1 MKEIDF
7 LASIKKRSYEK
18 SEYKLK
24 DQNVQPYA
32 TFAASGKGGKSKI
45 VKFKFQRW

>member
-7 LASIKKRSYEK
+7 LASVKKWLYEK
-18 SEYKLK
+18 SEHKLK
-24 DQNVQPYA
+24 DQNVHPYA
-32 TFAASGKGGKSKI
+32 TLETSSKGDKSNV